1 MLLTRAVLLT
11 SRSAQ
16 LGRFVWEFHKVIPVW
31 RVRRCVAAIS
41 LLFFPASGSFLM
53 NQLFAS
59 SGQSIG
65 ASVSLSVLS
74 KIIQDLISF
83 RIDWFDFLAI
93 QGTLKSLL

>member
-41 LLFFPASGSFLM
+41 EP
-53 NQLFAS
+53 Q
-59 SGQSIG
+59 
-65 ASVSLSVLS
+65 
-74 KIIQDLISF
+74 
-83 RIDWFDFLAI
+83 RICLVD
-93 QGTLKSLL
+93 QRGPRVQ